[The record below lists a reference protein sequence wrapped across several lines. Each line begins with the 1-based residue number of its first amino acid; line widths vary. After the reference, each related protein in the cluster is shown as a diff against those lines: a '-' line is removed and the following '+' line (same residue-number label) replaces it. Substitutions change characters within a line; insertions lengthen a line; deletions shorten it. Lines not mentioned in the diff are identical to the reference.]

1 MRQERRRG
9 KIFWLIFQFFT
20 FSSFSSIPFAC
31 DPHICVSH
39 PTYHACFVLF
49 TFFFIFFVIHKF
61 AMDYQIHLEAFDI
74 CTTWNVLKCIRI
86 ESRYKPH
93 TYVYIRTCESIKY
106 VFPIFCLAPMKWE
119 KRMILVEET
128 KKHSSG
134 EWNEGEKPNHLKTYD
149 FYGEMWIVMLVMFRW
164 IYDAYNATMLIC
176 VQLLHTV
183 GLLVTDIEAYSGA
196 TTTTT
201 KANSYKPPNRFCRC
215 CIFFLVWII
224 TIKSKIVDAT
234 IYVTLVK
241 LETQWY
247 AYLNP
252 RVCTPFHQWKMPYFS
267 IYDLDEKA
275 ANKKKLS
282 TRRTVHG
289 LS

>member
-9 KIFWLIFQFFT
+9 EIFWLIFQFFT

-86 ESRYKPH
+86 ESRRMCTFVH
-93 TYVYIRTCESIKY
+93 ANRSNMFFLFSVWLRWS
-106 VFPIFCLAPMKWE
+106 E
-119 KRMILVEET
+119 KNAWFWLKRR

-215 CIFFLVWII
+215 CIFFFGLNYYYKVQNRRC
-224 TIKSKIVDAT
+224 
-234 IYVTLVK
+234 Y
-241 LETQWY
+241 
-247 AYLNP
+247 YL
-252 RVCTPFHQWKMPYFS
+252 CHTC
-267 IYDLDEKA
+267 
-275 ANKKKLS
+275 
-282 TRRTVHG
+282 
-289 LS
+289 